1 MKRTAA
7 ALGVESSQNPPGR
20 PPKRARE
27 KRTVGG
33 QQDMADDASPDDPLN
48 IALPTP
54 VPASPRTG
62 WFLMAFYALAVVWGV
77 RNVWSSEPSGLDFLI
92 PVMLAICL
100 GWWAMV
106 DARQRKRPIPR
117 LSKPWFFLFAGLIV
131 PGYIISSRGWRGLGW
146 VVLHA
151 VCWYALATAAMYA
164 AGTIVFG
171 AEWWRAM

>member
-1 MKRTAA
+1 
-7 ALGVESSQNPPGR
+7 
-20 PPKRARE
+20 
-27 KRTVGG
+27 
-33 QQDMADDASPDDPLN
+33 
-48 IALPTP
+48 
-54 VPASPRTG
+54 
-62 WFLMAFYALAVVWGV
+62 
-77 RNVWSSEPSGLDFLI
+77 VWSSEPSGLDFLT

-106 DARQRKRPIPR
+106 DARQRKRLIPR